1 MSAVPAHVSTG
12 QSGSSWLR
20 VERSGYNISI
30 EAQDHSVSILLE
42 VGAAEEIASDLN
54 QLIAEIRQEQ
64 VTRPRP
70 WARS

>member
-1 MSAVPAHVSTG
+1 MSTG
-12 QSGSSWLR
+12 QSGSAWLR

-64 VTRPRP
+64 ITKARS

>member
-12 QSGSSWLR
+12 QSRSAWLR

-42 VGAAEEIASDLN
+42 AGAAEEIASDLN

-64 VTRPRP
+64 ITK
-70 WARS
+70 ARS

>member
-1 MSAVPAHVSTG
+1 MSTG

-20 VERSGYNISI
+20 AERSGYNISI

-64 VTRPRP
+64 ITKARS

>member
-1 MSAVPAHVSTG
+1 MSTG

-42 VGAAEEIASDLN
+42 AGAAEEIASDLN

-64 VTRPRP
+64 ITK
-70 WARS
+70 ARSWVRS

>member
-1 MSAVPAHVSTG
+1 MSAAPAHVSTG
-12 QSGSSWLR
+12 QSGSAWLR

-64 VTRPRP
+64 ITKARS